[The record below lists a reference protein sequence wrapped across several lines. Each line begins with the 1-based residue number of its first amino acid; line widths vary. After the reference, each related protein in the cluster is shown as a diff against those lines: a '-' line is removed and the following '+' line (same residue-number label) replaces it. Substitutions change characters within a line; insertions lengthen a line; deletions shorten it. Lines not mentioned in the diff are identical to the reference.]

1 MRPLQGILPG
11 NLRGNPLISFLVFV
25 FALIGA
31 YEAAGFIL
39 EGDMAGLAYVG
50 LAFVVGAFVISMLN
64 NWRRGLYIFVIWLL
78 FEDFA
83 RKYLGNNMAIYF
95 AKDFLVA
102 IVYLSFFLAWRRK
115 EVETFRPPFRIAVL
129 VMVWFG
135 FLQVFNPA
143 STHIIYGA
151 LGMKLFFY
159 YIPLMF
165 VSYALIDSE
174 IELRK
179 FFFTS
184 LVLMSLIA
192 CLGIAQSIIGPT
204 FLNPGTLQE
213 DIRELST
220 LYRVAPISGVIVYR
234 PNAVFVS
241 NGRYI
246 NMLYVA
252 WLMALGLIGYLLLRH
267 KRGRWLAFVTLP
279 IIAAGVVLSGSRG
292 VFLWSVI
299 DVIAIVLAYFWGAP
313 WRQREV
319 MKVLRTFIRVGLGI
333 TLAAVILLVTFP
345 EALLNRLAVYS
356 ETLSPDSPKS
366 ELVHRARDYPL
377 QNLAAAFN
385 YERWPYG
392 YGIGTTALGTQYVA
406 RIFGVKPAIVGVES
420 GFGTIIVEM
429 GIGGLTIWLIMTTA
443 IVLSAWRVVRQLRGS
458 PWFPIAFVIFWY
470 TFFLFFPVML
480 GGIQA
485 YEDFVINAY
494 FWLLIGV
501 LFRLPHMKA
510 SAEFAAVEKALQP
523 QQRWAT

>member
-1 MRPLQGILPG
+1 
-11 NLRGNPLISFLVFV
+11 
-25 FALIGA
+25 
-31 YEAAGFIL
+31 
-39 EGDMAGLAYVG
+39 
-50 LAFVVGAFVISMLN
+50 
-64 NWRRGLYIFVIWLL
+64 
-78 FEDFA
+78 
-83 RKYLGNNMAIYF
+83 
-95 AKDFLVA
+95 
-102 IVYLSFFLAWRRK
+102 
-115 EVETFRPPFRIAVL
+115 
-129 VMVWFG
+129 
-135 FLQVFNPA
+135 
-143 STHIIYGA
+143 
-151 LGMKLFFY
+151 
-159 YIPLMF
+159 
-165 VSYALIDSE
+165 
-174 IELRK
+174 
-179 FFFTS
+179 
-184 LVLMSLIA
+184 
-192 CLGIAQSIIGPT
+192 
-204 FLNPGTLQE
+204 
-213 DIRELST
+213 
-220 LYRVAPISGVIVYR
+220 
-234 PNAVFVS
+234 
-241 NGRYI
+241 
-246 NMLYVA
+246 
-252 WLMALGLIGYLLLRH
+252 
-267 KRGRWLAFVTLP
+267 
-279 IIAAGVVLSGSRG
+279 
-292 VFLWSVI
+292 
-299 DVIAIVLAYFWGAP
+299 VLAYFWGAP

-333 TLAAVILLVTFP
+333 TLAAVILLVTVP
-345 EALLNRLAVYS
+345 DALLDRLAVYS
-356 ETLSPDSPKS
+356 ETLSPNSPKS

-470 TFFLFFPVML
+470 SFFLFFPVML